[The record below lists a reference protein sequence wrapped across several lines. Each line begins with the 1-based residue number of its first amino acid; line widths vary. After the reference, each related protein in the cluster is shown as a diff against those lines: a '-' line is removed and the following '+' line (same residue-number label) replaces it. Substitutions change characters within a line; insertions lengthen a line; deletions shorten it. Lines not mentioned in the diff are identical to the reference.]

1 MWYCFVSVSQCQI
14 QRMGKPWALLSLS
27 LFAEL
32 SRLFCIF
39 FLSFITLAYAF
50 AVPQLSWFVILL
62 QIFAPSQELSKQG
75 CILEAAIEA
84 SATAIINLKDSLNEW
99 DSKVGDGDCGTTVS
113 YIVFT
118 NSIQCLFDY
127 CYFRIEKFTAVL
139 FRCVEVQQLFLK
151 IWKSGKLKALQIIGK
166 KFFFFILET

>member
-1 MWYCFVSVSQCQI
+1 MFAGSVGVMGVIFFYFKLLCGIASSQFLNARSREWENCGLCFHYPFSQNFQDY
-14 QRMGKPWALLSLS
+14 
-27 LFAEL
+27 FA
-32 SRLFCIF
+32 F

-113 YIVFT
+113 
-118 NSIQCLFDY
+118 
-127 CYFRIEKFTAVL
+127 
-139 FRCVEVQQLFLK
+139 
-151 IWKSGKLKALQIIGK
+151 
-166 KFFFFILET
+166 

>member
-1 MWYCFVSVSQCQI
+1 MQEVPVAVCCFCRGYGCIFFNFKLLCGIALSQFLIARSRENGKTVGSVVI
-14 QRMGKPWALLSLS
+14 V
-27 LFAEL
+27 LFMEL

-113 YIVFT
+113 
-118 NSIQCLFDY
+118 
-127 CYFRIEKFTAVL
+127 
-139 FRCVEVQQLFLK
+139 
-151 IWKSGKLKALQIIGK
+151 
-166 KFFFFILET
+166 

>member
-1 MWYCFVSVSQCQI
+1 MGVIFFYFKLLCGIASSQFLNARSREWETVGSVI
-14 QRMGKPWALLSLS
+14 IVPFHRTFKTVLH
-27 LFAEL
+27 
-32 SRLFCIF
+32 F

-113 YIVFT
+113 
-118 NSIQCLFDY
+118 
-127 CYFRIEKFTAVL
+127 
-139 FRCVEVQQLFLK
+139 
-151 IWKSGKLKALQIIGK
+151 
-166 KFFFFILET
+166 